1 MLKLS
6 LIIPAYNEEARIGK
20 TLQNYL
26 FHLQK
31 YMPHQFEIIVILN
44 GCVDNSLAI
53 VQAFSKKN
61 REVRYSNIPEA
72 IGKGSAVLEGFK
84 MAKGRIIGF
93 LDADDAFD
101 LTAVQVMIDELLKGG
116 LDCLIASK
124 WKGIRFSAVSEPFFR
139 KILSRG
145 WNTLIKILLGINIED
160 TQAGAKFL
168 RRDVF
173 NAISHDFTCR
183 GFDFDIELLLR
194 LKQKGFSIKEQ
205 YVPNKHIPGSTFSLK
220 HVPKMFRDLLK
231 LWWIK
236 KKL

>member
-6 LIIPAYNEEARIGK
+6 LIIPTHNEELRIGK
-20 TLQNYL
+20 TLHNYL

-31 YMPHQFEIIVILN
+31 HLPREFEIIVVLN
-44 GCVDNSLAI
+44 DCHDKSQEI
-53 VQAFSKKN
+53 VKAFAQKYK
-61 REVRYSNIPEA
+61 EVRYVDISEA
-72 IGKGSAVLEGFK
+72 IGKGGAVLEGFK
-84 MAKGRIIGF
+84 IAKGKIIGF

-101 LTAVQVMIDELLKGG
+101 LTAVQVMIDELLKEEI
-116 LDCLIASK
+116 DCLIASK
-124 WKGIRFSAVSEPFFR
+124 WKGIRFSAVNEPFFR

-145 WNTLIKILLGINIED
+145 WNTLAQIVLGIKVED

-173 NAISHDFTCR
+173 NTISHDFICR

-194 LKQKGFSIKEQ
+194 LKQKRCSIKEQ

-220 HVPKMFRDLLK
+220 HIPKMFRDLLK
-231 LWWIK
+231 LWRIK
-236 KKL
+236 KTL